1 MKVISDINLE
11 NKKVI
16 IRCDFNVPI
25 KDNVIIDDTR
35 IVKAMKTIKYCLKNN
50 AKVILMSH
58 LGKIK
63 TKSDLSSN
71 SLKIVADRLSE
82 LLKKK
87 VLFVPVTSGKEL
99 ETAINNMKN
108 GDIILMENTR
118 FEDLN
123 GDKESSCDNELSKY
137 WASLGDVFINDAF
150 GMIHRNHA
158 SNVGIANYIN
168 EKAIGFLI
176 EEELKNLEE
185 LNKPTHP
192 FIVIMGGAKVKDKSK
207 VINNLLKKCDKIIL
221 GGTLANTFLVAE
233 GYDLGLSLIEEES
246 ISYCKR
252 LLKKYNDK
260 IILPIDFKVN
270 TEISNR
276 QYEIKDITE
285 FNYDDIAMDIGPNSL
300 KIFKKHLKTAK
311 IVLWNGPVGAYEY
324 SNYRKGTE
332 DLLEFLVNN
341 NIKTIL
347 GGGDIVAA
355 ATKYQDKIYHISTG
369 GGATLKYLEGKTL
382 PSLKIME

>member
-207 VINNLLKKCDKIIL
+207 VISNLLKKCDKIIL

-347 GGGDIVAA
+347 GGRDIVAA

>member
-99 ETAINNMKN
+99 ETAINNMKK

>member
-300 KIFKKHLKTAK
+300 KIFKKHLKTSSK
-311 IVLWNGPVGAYEY
+311 
-324 SNYRKGTE
+324 S
-332 DLLEFLVNN
+332 
-341 NIKTIL
+341 IK
-347 GGGDIVAA
+347 
-355 ATKYQDKIYHISTG
+355 KY
-369 GGATLKYLEGKTL
+369 
-382 PSLKIME
+382 